1 MNRRRFLA
9 ATATAPALLTG
20 SCSQNQTIPGSILGA
35 SHAVGHRLRQAM
47 AFPKPIREV
56 KTDVIIAGGGI
67 AGLAAARRLRQL
79 GVENLQILDL
89 EHAVGGASISGSNT
103 VSAYPWGAHY
113 VPLPGK
119 DCHEVLQFFEEI
131 NLITGHDAAR
141 RPIYDELALCHDPQE
156 RLFMHGEWQEGLAPT
171 AGLTKSERDQ
181 FIAFADVIER
191 WKSRQIFTLP
201 VDRSKLDPGALS
213 LDTIT
218 MAEWMARHGFDCAPL
233 LWQVDYSCRDDFGGN
248 LSEVSAWAGIHY
260 FASRTGEAANA
271 EHETVLTW
279 ASGNGWL
286 VDQLKLNISE
296 SIRPNQ
302 LIYQITPQAHG
313 VEVLSFDT
321 RLNEVIHY
329 KARSVICAL
338 PRFIAQRIIPGLTPI
353 SGLEYSPWVV
363 TNLTLDELPPSP
375 GTLPAWDNVIYGSSA
390 LGYVNAGHQSLNS
403 RPIETVITHYEALCG
418 QPPAKLREWML
429 TQNHHQWVQRSLGAL
444 KAPHP
449 DLSAHIKSADVWL
462 WGHGMIRPKPGFL
475 WGKERQ
481 LMQQHRPPIYFAH
494 SDMSGMSLFEEAYTR
509 GITTAE
515 TLHRKL

>member
-9 ATATAPALLTG
+9 ASAAAPALLTG
-20 SCSQNQTIPGSILGA
+20 SCSRYQTIPGSILGA
-35 SHAVGHRLRQAM
+35 SHAAGHRLRQGIG
-47 AFPKPIREV
+47 FPKPTREV
-56 KTDVIIAGGGI
+56 KTDVVIAGGGI

-79 GVENLQILDL
+79 GVANLQILDL
-89 EHAVGGASISGSNT
+89 EHAVGGASICGSNS

-119 DCHEVLQFFEEI
+119 DCREVLQFFEEI
-131 NLITGHDAAR
+131 QLITGHDAAG

-181 FIAFADVIER
+181 FIAFASEIER

-201 VDRSKLDPGALS
+201 VDRSKLDPEALS

-233 LWQVDYSCRDDFGGN
+233 LWQVDYSCQDDFGGN

-279 ASGNGWL
+279 PSGNGWL
-286 VDQLKLNISE
+286 VDQLKLNISD

-313 VEVLSFDT
+313 ADVLSFDT
-321 RLNEVIHY
+321 HLNEVIRY

-338 PRFIAQRIIPGLTPI
+338 PRFIAQRIIPGLAPI

-363 TNLTLDELPPSP
+363 INLTLDELPPSP
-375 GTLPAWDNVIYGSSA
+375 GVLPAWDNVIYGSSA
-390 LGYVNAGHQSLNS
+390 LGYVNAGHQSLSS
-403 RPIETVITHYEALCG
+403 RPIETVITHYEALSG
-418 QPPAKLREWML
+418 QPPAKLREWMH
-429 TQNHHQWVQRSLGAL
+429 TQNHHQWVQRSAEAL

-449 DLSAHIKSADVWL
+449 DLSGHIKNADIWL

-481 LMQQHRPPIYFAH
+481 LMQEHRPPIYFAH

-509 GITTAE
+509 GITAAE
-515 TLHRKL
+515 TLHQAF